1 MSYHVISCIISC
13 HIIYHIS
20 YFIFHISYIIFH
32 ISYII
37 NHIII
42 IEAKPQRWTFTA
54 HDRNSLGSAV
64 AGNRMKEW
72 TSPHYQ
78 VVATQISQVFL
89 PRFFWGDDMILFDE
103 RAYFE
108 KKGSF
113 KTPTRLIERHGFH
126 MTNLPVEPSHITRFQ
141 KVVFCSWRQ

>member
-126 MTNLPVEPSHITRFQ
+126 MTNLPVEPSHITSFQ